1 MGAFVAPS
9 LPSFLVPSIIKF
21 FELFPSFF
29 PHNTLHEQ
37 HWHAT
42 SLPRWECLWF
52 SFPPSGTCD
61 LFDPCRRLSLL
72 QACLISFSVAAL
84 CLSFRVSIHF
94 ILFFNLVYA
103 GCPSSQIRF
112 LRTRDSLGPWSATPG
127 LILRRRPLTTVGRPS
142 PTAVAESQWGEP
154 RSDASGTSARVAGSL
169 SQWLVLL
176 PPSGQPLVLAVCG
189 RSILTWHHC
198 GCQVGEEEGGAG
210 HPAVLISRLEAV
222 ERCSIPP
229 PPPSPSDD
237 LRPPLSYRL
246 RGVAVG

>member
-1 MGAFVAPS
+1 MHFLPQGSPLSHRSHASRERLKVTIKSPPPPAPPCS
-9 LPSFLVPSIIKF
+9 LSLLPSHSHSPSGHLRTVQILCHPLLTAPFAGNLDVPS
-21 FELFPSFF
+21 
-29 PHNTLHEQ
+29 
-37 HWHAT
+37 W
-42 SLPRWECLWF
+42 LPRWERSWF

-61 LFDPCRRLSLL
+61 SFDPRRRLSLS

-112 LRTRDSLGPWSATPG
+112 LRTRDSLGPWSATLG

-198 GCQVGEEEGGAG
+198 GCQ
-210 HPAVLISRLEAV
+210 
-222 ERCSIPP
+222 
-229 PPPSPSDD
+229 
-237 LRPPLSYRL
+237 
-246 RGVAVG
+246 